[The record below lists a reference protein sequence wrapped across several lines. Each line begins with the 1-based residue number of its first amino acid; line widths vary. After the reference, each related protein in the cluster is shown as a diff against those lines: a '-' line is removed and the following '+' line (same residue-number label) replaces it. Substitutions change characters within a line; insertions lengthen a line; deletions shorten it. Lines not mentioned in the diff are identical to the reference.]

1 MTRFATIGSN
11 FVTDSFLEA
20 AQGVEGFQLEG
31 VYSRTRARAE
41 EFAAKWGAPRTYTS
55 LDALCAD
62 PAIEAVYV
70 ASPNACH
77 EAQTIALLK
86 AGKHVLCE
94 KPIAP
99 DSAALARMARAARE
113 TGRVL
118 MEAMMPAHTPA
129 YRAIR
134 AAMAQIAPVRRA
146 TLRFCKY
153 SSRYDKFKAG
163 IVENAFD
170 PSLANGAL
178 MDIGVYCLHAAQLL
192 LGEPQTVAGKS
203 VFLPGGIDGAGS
215 LVLGY
220 DGALAEIVY
229 SKITDSVSPSEIEGE
244 GGSILI
250 DAVSRPRRAE
260 LVLRGGAR
268 REIPLGVEADEMRYE
283 IEDFLA
289 LLRGAD
295 GARYLAD
302 SEAVTR
308 TLDRARAGM
317 GVEFRRR

>member
-41 EFAAKWGAPRTYTS
+41 EFAAKWDAPRTYTS

-62 PAIEAVYV
+62 PVIEAVYV

-77 EAQTIALLK
+77 EAQAIALLK

-113 TGRVL
+113 AGRVL

-220 DGALAEIVY
+220 NGALAEIVY

>member
-1 MTRFATIGSN
+1 M
-11 FVTDSFLEA
+11 
-20 AQGVEGFQLEG
+20 EG

-62 PAIEAVYV
+62 PVIEAVYV

-77 EAQTIALLK
+77 EAQAIALLK

-153 SSRYDKFKAG
+153 SSRIRERTVTATSRSAISD
-163 IVENAFD
+163 I
-170 PSLANGAL
+170 SLAAAPRIE
-178 MDIGVYCLHAAQLL
+178 MVSGVL
-192 LGEPQTVAGKS
+192 KS
-203 VFLPGGIDGAGS
+203 
-215 LVLGY
+215 
-220 DGALAEIVY
+220 
-229 SKITDSVSPSEIEGE
+229 
-244 GGSILI
+244 
-250 DAVSRPRRAE
+250 
-260 LVLRGGAR
+260 
-268 REIPLGVEADEMRYE
+268 
-283 IEDFLA
+283 
-289 LLRGAD
+289 
-295 GARYLAD
+295 
-302 SEAVTR
+302 
-308 TLDRARAGM
+308 
-317 GVEFRRR
+317 

>member
-1 MTRFATIGSN
+1 MARFATIGSN
-11 FVTDSFLEA
+11 FVTDFFLKA
-20 AQGVEGFQLEG
+20 AQGAEGFHLEG

-41 EFAAKWGAPRTYTS
+41 EFAARWGAPRVYTS

-62 PAIEAVYV
+62 PAIDAVYV
-70 ASPNACH
+70 ASPNICH
-77 EAQTIALLK
+77 EAQTIYLLR

-99 DSAALARMARAARE
+99 DSAALGRMVRAARE
-113 TGRVL
+113 SGRAL

-134 AAMAQIAPVRRA
+134 AAMAEIGPVRRA
-146 TLRFCKY
+146 TLRYCQY

-170 PSLANGAL
+170 PTLANGAL
-178 MDIGVYCLHAAQLL
+178 MDIGVYCVHAAQLL
-192 LGEPQTVAGKS
+192 FGEPETVAGTS
-203 VFLPGGIDGAGS
+203 VFLPGSIDGAGS
-215 LVLGY
+215 LLLGY
-220 DGALAEIVY
+220 GDKVAEIVY
-229 SKITDSVSPSEIEGE
+229 SKITNSASPSEIEGE

-250 DAVSRPRRAE
+250 DAISRPRRAE

-268 REIPLGVEADEMRYE
+268 REIPLGVEFDEMRYE
-283 IEDFLA
+283 ADDFLA
-289 LLRGAD
+289 LLRGARMD
-295 GARYLAD
+295 AFLAD

-308 TLDRARAGM
+308 TLDKARAAM
-317 GVEFRRR
+317 GVDFRRH

>member
-1 MTRFATIGSN
+1 
-11 FVTDSFLEA
+11 
-20 AQGVEGFQLEG
+20 
-31 VYSRTRARAE
+31 
-41 EFAAKWGAPRTYTS
+41 
-55 LDALCAD
+55 
-62 PAIEAVYV
+62 
-70 ASPNACH
+70 
-77 EAQTIALLK
+77 
-86 AGKHVLCE
+86 
-94 KPIAP
+94 
-99 DSAALARMARAARE
+99 
-113 TGRVL
+113 
-118 MEAMMPAHTPA
+118 MMPAHTPA

>member
-113 TGRVL
+113 AGRVL

-153 SSRYDKFKAG
+153 SSRYDKFKGRHRGKRLRPLARQRRADGHRRVLPARGAIAAG
-163 IVENAFD
+163 RA
-170 PSLANGAL
+170 ANRG
-178 MDIGVYCLHAAQLL
+178 GQKRV
-192 LGEPQTVAGKS
+192 P
-203 VFLPGGIDGAGS
+203 PGGIDGAGS

-220 DGALAEIVY
+220 DGALAE
-229 SKITDSVSPSEIEGE
+229 S
-244 GGSILI
+244 SIPKSQI
-250 DAVSRPRRAE
+250 PFRPAKSRAK
-260 LVLRGGAR
+260 A
-268 REIPLGVEADEMRYE
+268 AA
-283 IEDFLA
+283 F
-289 LLRGAD
+289 
-295 GARYLAD
+295 
-302 SEAVTR
+302 S
-308 TLDRARAGM
+308 
-317 GVEFRRR
+317 